1 MAGHCLSPTI
11 LRGGLANPQ
20 EVVLFSQLL
29 GMPVTLCPTSRRAAF
44 PGAVA
49 CAGMPRGGRSPAHIL
64 AKMLPAHLLKG
75 QRYRAIVQRDP
86 ALSVT
91 SAPLQGHPSYSSCVM
106 LAQCDR
112 LPLSSILLPRGPRC
126 LQSREGDSSTHTGT
140 YVWCVSYALGFS
152 GNWCVGLYRWNTQ
165 GSKMHHLLGLS

>member
-1 MAGHCLSPTI
+1 MRPSQPSGS
-11 LRGGLANPQ
+11 GSF
-20 EVVLFSQLL
+20 FSVI
-29 GMPVTLCPTSRRAAF
+29 GDACCSMPYLKESCIPGSCSVCRDASRRTLTGSHSCQDAA
-44 PGAVA
+44 
-49 CAGMPRGGRSPAHIL
+49 C
-64 AKMLPAHLLKG
+64 LLKG

-165 GSKMHHLLGLS
+165 GSKMHYLLGLS